1 MTDICPGSGGWPAEM
16 TILDTTPG
24 CNPPGTCPI
33 CGSSLTLNPWRIP
46 EHQTKSMKRETA

>member
-1 MTDICPGSGGWPAEM
+1 M